1 MPGGSRAEQ
10 TRRHTERV
18 TTVSLKGTDPRGRAQ
33 RWVAQV
39 ATWGPVCLTTGGKSE
54 KVEGADGGRMLW
66 GPRFRG
72 GATGKI

>member
-54 KVEGADGGRMLW
+54 KVEGAD
-66 GPRFRG
+66 RG
-72 GATGKI
+72 QNALGAKI